1 MLLMTLCPATVL
13 TLQEHRQPT
22 RRMRLALLVI
32 SLLAVAWAD
41 KHLCPKYVQ
50 RDWGEVVSHHPAY
63 LHTLQTLKAR
73 MPTHTIDTRN
83 LQYPIHT

>member
-1 MLLMTLCPATVL
+1 MSLCPAAVL
-13 TLQEHRQPT
+13 TLQEHRKPT

-41 KHLCPKYVQ
+41 KHLCPSDVQ
-50 RDWGEVVSHHPAY
+50 RDWGEVVSDHPAQ
-63 LHTLQTLKAR
+63 LHTLQALQAC

-83 LQYPIHT
+83 LQYPYLHHK